1 MKRARPRAEPFT
13 VQHAGLTNAE
23 GKLLIYKAFYHNLVF
38 DYQARS

>member
-13 VQHAGLTNAE
+13 VQLAGLTNAE
-23 GKLLIYKAFYHNLVF
+23 GKLLICKAFYRSLVF